1 MLSVLPMSPENERVS
16 SLDMFTKAFGAPG
29 RRLSAAYCHC
39 CGGRH
44 PVLKLSPGFL
54 GVGPDPRNNLVCAG
68 CLAPARQR
76 ALASAARAAGGRD
89 FLRDLSAGKFR
100 VYDAG
105 CPPLFRAP
113 EIWGAAG
120 YSFTYFGRPPAGA
133 ARAWP
138 PARRGNLEK
147 LPFRDNY
154 FDLVLTAD
162 VLEHVRDL
170 GRALG
175 EIARVLKPGG
185 LHFFTVPYNPLAAA
199 TVEYAPGRGPLHLAS
214 PPTRKIRAAR
224 DFGSDVLAR
233 LSHPAFTLTAARRRA
248 GAGAVTVFRGKKA
261 LTRTRSCRT
270 TGKRRPRP

>member
-1 MLSVLPMSPENERVS
+1 MAIRNRAKSGFE
-16 SLDMFTKAFGAPG
+16 MFSRAFGAPG
-29 RRLSAAYCHC
+29 GLLPAAYCHC

-44 PVLKLSPGFL
+44 PVIELSPGFL
-54 GVGPDPRNNLVCAG
+54 GVGPDPRNNLICSG

-76 ALASAARAAGGRD
+76 ALASAARSAGGTA
-89 FLRDLSAGKFR
+89 FLSNLSTGKFR

-120 YSFTYFGRPPAGA
+120 YSFSYFGRPPAGVA
-133 ARAWP
+133 KAWP
-138 PARRGNLEK
+138 AARRGNLEK
-147 LPFRDNY
+147 LDFPGNY

-185 LHFFTVPYNPLAAA
+185 LHLFTVPYNPKAAA
-199 TVEYAPGRGPLHLAS
+199 TVEYAPGRGPLHLDS
-214 PPTRKIRAAR
+214 PPTRKIHAAR

-233 LSHPAFTLTAARRRA
+233 LFHPAFALTAAGRRA
-248 GAGAVTVFRGKKA
+248 GSVPVFRAKKKA
-261 LTRTRSCRT
+261 PASAARS
-270 TGKRRPRP
+270 PS